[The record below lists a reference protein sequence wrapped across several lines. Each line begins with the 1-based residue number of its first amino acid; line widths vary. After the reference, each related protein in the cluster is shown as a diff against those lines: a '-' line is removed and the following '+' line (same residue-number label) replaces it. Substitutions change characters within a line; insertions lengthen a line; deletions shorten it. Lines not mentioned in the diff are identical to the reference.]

1 MVGGDH
7 VVTFGSASI
16 LRAEYVVDGP
26 LGRYRGTGGSR
37 PMSIGPDARP

>member
-16 LRAEYVVDGP
+16 LRAEYVVDGHWP
-26 LGRYRGTGGSR
+26 VPGNWRFPADEHR
-37 PMSIGPDARP
+37 P

>member
-16 LRAEYVVDGP
+16 LRAEYVVDGHWA
-26 LGRYRGTGGSR
+26 GTGELAVPGR
-37 PMSIGPDARP
+37 